1 MNTDNIDV
9 FKQTVNDGCRNVIL
23 QICGLQVLHGEITQ
37 CSTQYCNADIAV
49 IIGIFGEF
57 RGQVYFTL
65 KMPLALKL
73 ASHVIGEPQSTI
85 ADELF
90 KSALSELCNIIMGN
104 IVGSLYKI
112 GIELDITP
120 PTVLTS
126 ENIWFSGD
134 KLGITSD
141 KMEIY
146 KFTFT
151 IIDDEDMCVCVAL
164 PTSLLQRK

>member
-1 MNTDNIDV
+1 MNTDNINV

-23 QICGLQVLHGEITQ
+23 QICGLQVLQGEITQ

-73 ASHVIGEPQSTI
+73 ASHVIGEPQST
-85 ADELF
+85 
-90 KSALSELCNIIMGN
+90 
-104 IVGSLYKI
+104 KI